1 MNPDFDLANDPPPPP
16 ADPPPPPPKNPTHPP
31 DTRPPNRKNA
41 TPEANTGSPWPS
53 RPGGPSGPGG
63 PTAPPKSNTELLDD
77 IDGTLV
83 ALLAMSYFGPAEQGT
98 AAAANQA
105 AAAEVLLFRLRMAR
119 RAVADLRAAFES
131 PARQSP
137 RFDQAGGPVRTT
149 RPISGEEPTPGSAVA
164 VAPAARES
172 TDPPSG
178 AGAYV
183 PGSRLRGPGEEGCAA
198 GARGAAFRLP
208 DTRLRP
214 LFEPG
219 ELRLYG
225 RIGGPP

>member
-1 MNPDFDLANDPPPPP
+1 MTALANDPPPPP

-83 ALLAMSYFGPAEQGT
+83 ALLVMSYFGPAEQGT
-98 AAAANQA
+98 AAAAEQA

-137 RFDQAGGPVRTT
+137 QLRPSGGPVN
-149 RPISGEEPTPGSAVA
+149 
-164 VAPAARES
+164 
-172 TDPPSG
+172 
-178 AGAYV
+178 V
-183 PGSRLRGPGEEGCAA
+183 PGSMLRGPGEEGCAD
-198 GARGAAFRLP
+198 GAVSAAFRLP
-208 DTRLRP
+208 DTRLP
-214 LFEPG
+214 LAFEPG
-219 ELRLYG
+219 ERRLYG
-225 RIGGPP
+225 RVGDPS